1 MEKNDLTTKITRLS
15 LSRKVTVLVLF
26 LTILAIGFIS
36 TNRLP
41 LEMEPKGSEGH
52 GIYVR
57 TAWRSGVPMES
68 MEKIGIPMEEELS
81 TVRGLDSMSTRCS
94 TSSASVDL
102 RFKQGTDMAVA
113 YREVRDR
120 MERARLRFPEG
131 TEKPRIY
138 KRDSDPESIVRMTI
152 GSQKHV
158 PDYDL
163 INKNV
168 ISPLL
173 RIDGV
178 ADVEFHIEK
187 KEIMIE
193 IDKERAE
200 SLEPPGGRMGRCP
213 RTGWT
218 ALSTSGRTRSAGRT
232 SQCGGCFCASSM
244 ARMPKDHT
252 SAALEYPSCAEVR
265 GACGER
271 QHGWGCPACTTAR
284 CRFRGWPAGR
294 PRG

>member
-187 KEIMIE
+187 RK
-193 IDKERAE
+193 
-200 SLEPPGGRMGRCP
+200 L
-213 RTGWT
+213 
-218 ALSTSGRTRSAGRT
+218 
-232 SQCGGCFCASSM
+232 
-244 ARMPKDHT
+244 
-252 SAALEYPSCAEVR
+252 
-265 GACGER
+265 
-271 QHGWGCPACTTAR
+271 
-284 CRFRGWPAGR
+284 
-294 PRG
+294 